1 MPSPETP
8 GRRTPPDT
16 AFTLVELLV
25 VIAVIAIIAAALLP
39 ALSGA
44 RRSAQSIACAS
55 NLRQL
60 GVATLA
66 FRDDNDR
73 QLPQLRVDDAGA
85 IVQPPQGNN
94 IGALFGGVRGTLPFF
109 GIDRIGAAERPL
121 NPYVSDKPLSATD
134 PSSPPADLPVFN
146 SPADR
151 GTTDPFIASLGYDTA
166 SMYNLIGTSY
176 TLNDHAL
183 DDQPGI
189 DAYPTLIPRDGGRA
203 PRVRT
208 PTKTWLI
215 GSQPIYNHDDD
226 QDRLQHWYA
235 DDRPEANLIFFD
247 GHASATVP
255 VAQGV
260 TNTTADYTFLPD
272 PRWTERIDAGIQ
284 EP

>member
-1 MPSPETP
+1 MPRPHHL
-8 GRRTPPDT
+8 RTGTNAPP

-25 VIAVIAIIAAALLP
+25 VIAVIAVVTAALLP

-60 GVATLA
+60 GVATLT

-73 QLPQLRVDDAGA
+73 QLPQLRVDDAGN
-85 IVQPPQGNN
+85 IVTAPQGDN
-94 IGALFGGVRGTLPFF
+94 IGALFGGVKGTLPFF
-109 GIDRIGAAERPL
+109 GIDRIGAAQRPL
-121 NPYVSDKPLSATD
+121 NPYVSDKPLADTNPD
-134 PSSPPADLPVFN
+134 DPPADLPVFN

-151 GTTDPFIASLGYDTA
+151 GTTDPFIASLGFDTS
-166 SMYNLIGTSY
+166 SMYSLIGTSY

-183 DDQPGI
+183 DKQPGI
-189 DAYPTLIPRDGGRA
+189 DAYPTLSPRDVGRA

-208 PTKTWLI
+208 PTITWLI

-226 QDRLQHWYA
+226 QDRLQHWYTE
-235 DDRPEANLIFFD
+235 DRPEANLIFFD
-247 GHASATVP
+247 GHAGTNIP
-255 VAQGV
+255 VAKGV

-272 PRWTERIDAGIQ
+272 PRWIERIDAGIQ